1 MSERRW
7 SEAERISCLDN
18 PYAIGRRIG
27 HGRTEHKASRQE
39 REKTT
44 PAGAFAP
51 RHAAFDT
58 LRREIDQVFDSFNWG
73 SWGFPFARSRFGLE
87 MPNVRSASIEI
98 APAVDVAER
107 DKEYEITAEL
117 PGLDEKNIEVKL
129 ANGVLT
135 IRGEKNEEKEEK
147 QKDYHLSERSY
158 GSFMRSF
165 QLPEGVEE
173 GKIAASFVKG
183 VLTVKVPKSTQA
195 LKNEKTINI
204 KAT

>member
-1 MSERRW
+1 MQSVGEWAMAEPSTKLPVKSEK
-7 SEAERISCLDN
+7 
-18 PYAIGRRIG
+18 
-27 HGRTEHKASRQE
+27 T
-39 REKTT
+39 TT

-58 LRREIDQVFDSFNWG
+58 LRREIDQVFDSFNRG

-87 MPNVRSASIEI
+87 MPSVRSTSVEI
-98 APAVDVAER
+98 APAVDVAEK

-117 PGLDEKNIEVKL
+117 PGLDEKNIEVKI

-135 IRGEKNEEKEEK
+135 IRGEKKEEKEEK

-165 QLPEGVEE
+165 QLPEGVDE

-195 LKNEKTINI
+195 LKKEKTINI